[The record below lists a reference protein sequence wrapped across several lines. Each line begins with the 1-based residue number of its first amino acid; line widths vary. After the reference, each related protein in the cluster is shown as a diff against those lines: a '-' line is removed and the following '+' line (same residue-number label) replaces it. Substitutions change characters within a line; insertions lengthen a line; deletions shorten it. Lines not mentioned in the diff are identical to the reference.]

1 MRNIFCIIWLIILLN
16 SCTSTKTLKPFSS
29 DGCSLFPDR
38 SLIDKE
44 DWGECCFEHDIAYWK
59 GGTKDERLKA
69 DEALRECVKEKTG
82 NVNLANVIYQG
93 VRSGGSPY
101 FYNWYRWGYDWG
113 YDRKYKKLT
122 VKEKKEVE
130 NKLKEYFSR
139 NIVHP
144 CS

>member
-1 MRNIFCIIWLIILLN
+1 MIIILVLSIQGCN
-16 SCTSTKTLKPFSS
+16 IEVQKIKDFES
-29 DGCSLFPDR
+29 DGCTLFPDN
-38 SLIDKE
+38 SSILKS
-44 DWGECCFEHDIAYWK
+44 DWCDCCFEHDIAYWQ
-59 GGTKDERLKA
+59 GGTEDERLKA
-69 DEALRECVKEKTG
+69 DETLRDCVKEKSG
-82 NVNLANVIYQG
+82 NENLANVIYKG

-101 FYNWYRWGYDWG
+101 FYNWYRWGYGWGYGWG